1 MNTVIKAAIR
11 KRNPDLTQVSPEAE
25 NCCGFGDGN
34 RCETCRTAGWDAQY
48 VCYCSHKHF
57 HGHDS
62 QAVSGP
68 DGIIYDHFEEP
79 AMKENNQYYLT
90 ESEIEQ
96 QLNDLQFGQLVQ
108 YKLHMNKGIILIT
121 DTNFLNIIIIEL
133 SMIIITITIVAIR

>member
-1 MNTVIKAAIR
+1 MN
-11 KRNPDLTQVSPEAE
+11 
-25 NCCGFGDGN
+25 
-34 RCETCRTAGWDAQY
+34 
-48 VCYCSHKHF
+48 
-57 HGHDS
+57 
-62 QAVSGP
+62 GP

-79 AMKENNQYYLT
+79 AMKENDQYYLT